1 MFRLLDLYIARTLLS
16 TVTVTLSVLVG
27 LSALIKFVEQL
38 RRVGQGDYDMTL
50 AALYVLLSLSRE
62 IEQFLPM
69 ATLLGGLIGMGLL
82 AQNSELVV
90 MQASGLSRWNI
101 INSAMKS
108 LVILIIAVMILG
120 EWVTPGSEAKAKE
133 LRTQALS
140 GGSLILS
147 DELFWAKDGN
157 DFVSIGEVLSKETLR
172 DITVYQFSPDLE
184 LTNILSADGASFEN
198 DSWQLQ
204 NVNLV
209 TFSPTKI
216 NKSQADTLSWN
227 SSLTPDKLG
236 IVAIKPEALS
246 IQGLVG
252 YVKYLNNSDQD
263 SARYEL
269 AFWRKITQP
278 VTVAVMLLMAL
289 SFIFGPLRSV
299 TMGART
305 IMGVMVGFSFFIA
318 NQVFGQFSL
327 VFNLPAFVGALLP
340 SVLFAGIA
348 MLLLRRQ

>member
-1 MFRLLDLYIARTLLS
+1 MLKLLDLNVARTLLS
-16 TVTVTLSVLVG
+16 TVTITLSVLVG

-50 AALYVLLSLSRE
+50 AAFFVLLSLPRE

-108 LVILIIAVMILG
+108 LVILIVAVMMLG
-120 EWVTPGSEAKAKE
+120 EWVTPRSEAKAKE
-133 LRTQALS
+133 IRTQALS

-147 DELFWAKDGN
+147 NELFWAKDGN
-157 DFVSIGEVLSKETLR
+157 DFVSIGEVLSKERLR
-172 DITVYQFSPDLE
+172 NITVYQFSTDLE
-184 LTNILSADGASFEN
+184 LTNVLSADAALFKNE
-198 DSWQLQ
+198 SWQLQ
-204 NVNLV
+204 NVTLLS
-209 TFSPTKI
+209 FSPTKI
-216 NKSQADTLSWN
+216 DKSQANSLTWN
-227 SSLTPDKLG
+227 STLTPDKLG

-246 IQGLVG
+246 IQGLIG
-252 YVKYLNNSDQD
+252 YVKYLDNSDQD

-278 VTVAVMLLMAL
+278 ISVGVMLLMAL

-318 NQVFGQFSL
+318 NQVFGQVSL
-327 VFNLPAFVGALLP
+327 VFQLPAFVGALLP
-340 SVLFAGIA
+340 SVVFAGIA
-348 MLLLRRQ
+348 MSLLRRQ